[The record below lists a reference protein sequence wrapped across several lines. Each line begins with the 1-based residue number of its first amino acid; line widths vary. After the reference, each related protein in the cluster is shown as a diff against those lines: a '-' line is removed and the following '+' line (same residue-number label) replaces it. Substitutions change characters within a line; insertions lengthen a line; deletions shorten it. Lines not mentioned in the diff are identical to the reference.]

1 MTLEELTASVVE
13 CALTVVPDVG
23 DYSNDLQYSE
33 LDIAEIIL
41 KIELKF
47 GVDIPDEV
55 LLTSVSI
62 NDLVNLVNTEIGEN
76 NG

>member
-41 KIELKF
+41 KLELKF